1 MPENARVLLNIY
13 GRVQGVFFRAET
25 LKQANKLALTGW
37 VQNNNNGTVQAI
49 AEGDKQSIDQLIS
62 WCEEGSSAAAVDK
75 VDVSWL
81 PYTGEFKE
89 FIIKY

>member
-1 MPENARVLLNIY
+1 MPENTRVLLNIY

-25 LKQANKLALTGW
+25 QKQASNLGLTGW
-37 VQNNNNGTVQAI
+37 VKNNSNGTVQAI
-49 AEGDKQSIDQLIS
+49 AEGDKQSINQLIS
-62 WCEEGSSAAAVDK
+62 WCKEGSSAAAVDK

-81 PYTGEFKE
+81 PHTGEFKD